1 MNQYRLGTIFLKN
14 FYTGFDYNNDEIL
27 IGVNKGSYS
36 AEIFGFSPNP
46 KDITSTNSNYILI
59 IVLILILFGGAILIY
74 IK

>member
-1 MNQYRLGTIFLKN
+1 MKN

-46 KDITSTNSNYILI
+46 KDIKSTNSNYILI
-59 IVLILILFGGAILIY
+59 IVSILILFGGGILIY